1 MPVHKAGYTTQGRS
15 KKILPVAKR
24 RCGDFFSDACI
35 PLRGAKRLLRQR
47 GSEHLIPAYTLTI
60 AQEHSV
66 EAGTHRTES
75 ETGTMEKR
83 RDGTLYCAETIKPRR
98 IKKSHNKAGL

>member
-1 MPVHKAGYTTQGRS
+1 MEIFLATLV
-15 KKILPVAKR
+15 
-24 RCGDFFSDACI
+24 I

-66 EAGTHRTES
+66 EAGTHNTES

-83 RDGTLYCAETIKPRR
+83 RNGT
-98 IKKSHNKAGL
+98 G